1 VARWRHGYH
10 RSHHHRASRPAAEH
24 PRRGRPA
31 AAHAQARRAVTG
43 ANGVAYLALAGP
55 LDDLLG
61 IPGGFLRAT
70 GVFLVACAGILL
82 AIAVSAEPRRG
93 AIFAAIP
100 VNVAWALA
108 SVAMLVAGWHDPT
121 TAGAVWIGLQAGTVA
136 LFAALQTAGA
146 RC

>member
-1 VARWRHGYH
+1 MATTDHTIT
-10 RSHHHRASRPAAEH
+10 AP
-24 PRRGRPA
+24 P
-31 AAHAQARRAVTG
+31 ARRLSIPAGDGLLRLTLTLDAAVTG

-121 TAGAVWIGLQAGTVA
+121 TAGALWIGLQAGTVA

-146 RC
+146 RR